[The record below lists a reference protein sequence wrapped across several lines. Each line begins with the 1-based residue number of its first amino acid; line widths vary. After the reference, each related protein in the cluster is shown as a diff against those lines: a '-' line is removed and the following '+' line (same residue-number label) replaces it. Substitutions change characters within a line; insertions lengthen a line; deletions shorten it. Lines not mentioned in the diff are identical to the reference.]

1 MPDQYASRSLL
12 VTSLFFATAVFAQ
25 TPYPTKPI
33 RMIAPFPPGGTTDV
47 LSRIV
52 AQKLGDTLGRQ
63 VVVDN
68 RPGAGG
74 NLGHEVA
81 AKTAPDGYTLVMSS
95 NAALVANPHLYK
107 RLGFDPLNDFAP
119 ISVVAKAGQVL
130 AVHPSVPARNVKELV
145 ALAKSR
151 PGTLNFGSGGRGTPA
166 HVAGEIFKS
175 VTAVNIIHVPYKGG
189 ILAVL
194 DVVAGQIEMVFA
206 DMAPAVPQING
217 GKLRALAVT
226 SDQRSKVL
234 PEVPT
239 MIEAGIRGSSPQT
252 WWAVLAPKGTP
263 AGIVARINGDIA
275 QIVKQADVQDKFSA
289 LGLAP
294 THSTPEQVTEL
305 IKAEGPPMGK
315 VLKAAGVEP
324 E

>member
-1 MPDQYASRSLL
+1 M
-12 VTSLFFATAVFAQ
+12 V
-25 TPYPTKPI
+25 
-33 RMIAPFPPGGTTDV
+33 APFPPGGTTDV

-81 AKTAPDGYTLVMSS
+81 AKTAPDGYTLLMSS

-107 RLGFDPLNDFAP
+107 RLGFDPINDFAP
-119 ISVVAKAGQVL
+119 ISLVAKAGQVL
-130 AVHPSVPARNVKELV
+130 AVHPSVPVSSVKELI

-151 PGTLNFGSGGRGTPA
+151 PGKLNFGSGGRGTPA

-175 VTAVNIIHVPYKGG
+175 VTGINIVHVPYKGG
-189 ILAVL
+189 ILAVM

-206 DMAPAVPQING
+206 DMAPAVPQIKD
-217 GKLRALAVT
+217 GKLKALAVT
-226 SDQRSKVL
+226 SDQRSLAL
-234 PEVPT
+234 PTVPT
-239 MIEAGIRGSSPQT
+239 MVEAGITGSSPKT

-263 AGIVARINGDIA
+263 AAIVSRINADLA
-275 QIVKQADVQDKFSA
+275 QIVKQPDVQEKYAA
-289 LGLAP
+289 LGMVPA
-294 THSTPEQVTEL
+294 HSTPEQVTDL
-305 IKAEGPPMGK
+305 IKTEGPPMGK
-315 VLKAAGVEP
+315 VLRAAGVEP